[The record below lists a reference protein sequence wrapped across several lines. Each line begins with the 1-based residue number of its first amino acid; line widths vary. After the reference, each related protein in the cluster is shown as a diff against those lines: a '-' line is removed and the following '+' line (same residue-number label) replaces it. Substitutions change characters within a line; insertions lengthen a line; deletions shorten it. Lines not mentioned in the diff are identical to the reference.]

1 MRCCCHG
8 IATRCSLMD
17 CIFFLDAVWRIELDV
32 TVIVLLVQWSLHKV
46 GIRPLERHTCCS
58 EVLTCCMNSKLD
70 LWGKSKGQWGS
81 GSCGLAA
88 RNCLFTE
95 SLSLTAVL
103 AAMAGTLN
111 SLASM
116 ASTIP
121 LLVCLLVFF
130 HLSPIETTTVKSF
143 HDNKWISLLDRGSFD
158 FISVVN
164 TFHVFSVFVKKLDML
179 GQDSGVLEELQV
191 W

>member
-1 MRCCCHG
+1 M
-8 IATRCSLMD
+8 
-17 CIFFLDAVWRIELDV
+17 F
-32 TVIVLLVQWSLHKV
+32 
-46 GIRPLERHTCCS
+46 
-58 EVLTCCMNSKLD
+58 
-70 LWGKSKGQWGS
+70 
-81 GSCGLAA
+81 GLAA
-88 RNCLFTE
+88 RNCLLTE
-95 SLSLTAVL
+95 SLSLTVVH

-111 SLASM
+111 SL

-130 HLSPIETTTVKSF
+130 SF
-143 HDNKWISLLDRGSFD
+143 IPYRDHHCQVLNDNKWIYLLDRGSFD

>member
-1 MRCCCHG
+1 
-8 IATRCSLMD
+8 
-17 CIFFLDAVWRIELDV
+17 
-32 TVIVLLVQWSLHKV
+32 
-46 GIRPLERHTCCS
+46 
-58 EVLTCCMNSKLD
+58 
-70 LWGKSKGQWGS
+70 
-81 GSCGLAA
+81 
-88 RNCLFTE
+88 
-95 SLSLTAVL
+95 
-103 AAMAGTLN
+103 MAGTLN